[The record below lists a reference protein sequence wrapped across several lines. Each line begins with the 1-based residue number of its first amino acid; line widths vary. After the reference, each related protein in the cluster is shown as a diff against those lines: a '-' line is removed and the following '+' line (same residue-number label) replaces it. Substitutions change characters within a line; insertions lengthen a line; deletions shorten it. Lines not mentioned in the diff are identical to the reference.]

1 MKKAEY
7 RDSSGKTLAEYP
19 HPNVAVDTVALTY
32 DENRGLEVLEVKR
45 PDGGW
50 ALPGT
55 FLYPGEVLA
64 DAVQRALQ
72 KKAGVYGLKPRQLQV
87 FDGMDRDSRGW
98 VLSVAHV
105 CIIPVDRLAG
115 RDSDC
120 TQLVPVDSPGE
131 LIYDHCEM
139 IELALRDLR
148 LRYKDKPDPDRLLG
162 SFLTLPQLRLL
173 HGAVAGEPIG
183 PEKLDTFRRRMQK
196 YLEPTD
202 PEEYDPGDGLG
213 RPALLF
219 QRKADDE

>member
-19 HPNVAVDTVALTY
+19 HPNAAVDTIALTY

-105 CIIPVDRLAG
+105 CVIPVDRLAG
-115 RDSDC
+115 RDPDR
-120 TQLVPVDSPGE
+120 TQLVPVENPGE
-131 LIYDHCEM
+131 LIYDHREM
-139 IELALRDLR
+139 IELALSDLR
-148 LRYKDKPDPDRLLG
+148 LRYKDKPDPDHLLG
-162 SFLTLPQLRLL
+162 NLVSLRQLRLL

-196 YLEPTD
+196 HLEPTV

-219 QRKADDE
+219 HRKADGD